1 MERSE
6 ESISCLDLNLSFP
19 APQYIMDSHS
29 IFNILILTKQDD
41 SFLFLYYISSE
52 TPLYALGRL
61 SMNPNPNE
69 LRTPTKPNYL
79 LSYDGE

>member
-19 APQYIMDSHS
+19 VPQYIMDSHS

-41 SFLFLYYISSE
+41 SFLFLYE
-52 TPLYALGRL
+52 
-61 SMNPNPNE
+61 
-69 LRTPTKPNYL
+69 
-79 LSYDGE
+79 

>member
-19 APQYIMDSHS
+19 VPQYIMDSHS

-61 SMNPNPNE
+61 SMNPNPTE